1 MSIFKRVKPENIF
14 KYCRFPVFML
24 GSVFLFLACQ
34 NDINEVK
41 QLTFES
47 QLPAL
52 KVNDMHTVLTD
63 SGRVRVVMN
72 APVMQRFEPEK
83 EEERAYDEY
92 PEGFIVKF
100 YRNDTVESQIT
111 AEYGIYYTEKELWEA
126 KRNVIAQNYVKGE
139 RLNTEHLLWDMKKEL
154 IYTDKFVRITTSDEV
169 FIGTGFESDQNFTS
183 WSIKKPKG
191 SFVINDEEEK
201 QEQTAGADTNNN

>member
-1 MSIFKRVKPENIF
+1 MKPANIVRYF
-14 KYCRFPVFML
+14 RFPVFVL

-34 NDINEVK
+34 NDLNEVK

-52 KVNDMHTVLTD
+52 KVNEMHTVLTD

-72 APVMQRFEPEK
+72 APVMQRFEPQNED
-83 EEERAYDEY
+83 EQPYDEY
-92 PEGFIVKF
+92 PEGFMVEF

-111 AEYGIYYTEKELWEA
+111 AEYGIYYSEKELWEA
-126 KRNVIAQNYVKGE
+126 KRNVIAQNYVKHE
-139 RLNTEHLLWDMKKEL
+139 KLNTEHLLWDMRKER

-191 SFVINDEEEK
+191 SFVINDEEEQ